1 MIDSD
6 IPPAVVRAVV
16 KSRGIVDIKKR
27 DAGLS
32 GGMVAHCRSAD
43 GQEYAL
49 KRWPNAIPL
58 NRIESIHR
66 VVIHAWNQGC
76 TTVARPLSVHPLTN
90 EIRLSSS
97 DTVLSAAGENWE
109 LAQWRPG
116 VAATTDAGLDA
127 IRLGGELIGQFHQA
141 TAALES
147 HCQRAPIIQE
157 RLRVLASHQQH
168 LPAAMQWIQQS
179 GRDGNLAASLRDAA
193 SLIHWKWDEAQ
204 DKIHRSLLQDSDNSV
219 TTQYVLRDV
228 HAQHILFSSGRVTG
242 LIDFDAVRIDTPAS
256 DLARWAGSFLSG
268 QHSAGDIWEATFEGY
283 RSTCELTGNGDE
295 QQLVRMAKN
304 LCFAGTWL
312 SLANWLVWLLVERR
326 DFEAPP
332 GILAE
337 RIYNLIRVATAH
349 D

>member
-6 IPPAVVRAVV
+6 IPPPVVRAVV
-16 KSRGIVDIKKR
+16 NSFGIVAIKKR

-49 KRWPNAIPL
+49 KRWPKSIPL

-66 VVIHAWNQGC
+66 VVIHAWKEGC
-76 TTVARPLSVHPLTN
+76 ITVARPLSVQPFTN
-90 EIRLSSS
+90 ESRLSASG
-97 DTVLSAAGENWE
+97 TVLSVAGENWE

-116 VAATTDAGLDA
+116 VAATTDAGLDT
-127 IRLGGELIGQFHQA
+127 IRRGGEVIGQFHQA
-141 TAALES
+141 TASLKAHS
-147 HCQRAPIIQE
+147 QPAPIIQE

-168 LPAAMQWIQQS
+168 LPAATQLIQQS
-179 GRDGNLAASLRDAA
+179 GWDGDLAASLRDAA
-193 SLIHWKWDEAQ
+193 SLIHWKWDEARDQ
-204 DKIHRSLLQDSDNSV
+204 IHRSLLQDRETSV

-228 HAQHILFSSGRVTG
+228 HAQHILFSAGQVTG
-242 LIDFDAVRIDTPAS
+242 LIDFDAVRMDTPAS

-268 QHSAGDIWEATFEGY
+268 QHAAGDIWEATLEGY
-283 RSTCELTGNGDE
+283 RSTCQLSGNEDE

-326 DFEAPP
+326 DFEVPTV
-332 GILAE
+332 ILAE
-337 RIYNLIRVATAH
+337 RIYNLIRVATPQ

>member
-49 KRWPNAIPL
+49 KRWPNSIPL

-256 DLARWAGSFLSG
+256 DLAPWAGSFSIPHPRRL
-268 QHSAGDIWEATFEGY
+268 QPPA
-283 RSTCELTGNGDE
+283 
-295 QQLVRMAKN
+295 
-304 LCFAGTWL
+304 
-312 SLANWLVWLLVERR
+312 SLRTS
-326 DFEAPP
+326 P
-332 GILAE
+332 
-337 RIYNLIRVATAH
+337 
-349 D
+349 